1 MSSLL
6 HPPLTTR
13 EIIRMASSDLDAQQM
28 RVIARLSNAERLR
41 LMFDL
46 CDFIR
51 ELAFNVARQ
60 EHPLASETEL
70 AARISQQIQGAYG

>member
-13 EIIRMASSDLDAQQM
+13 EIIRMASSELDARQM
-28 RVIARLSNAERLR
+28 RVLARLSNAERLR

-46 CDFIR
+46 CDFLR
-51 ELAFNVARQ
+51 DLAYNVARQ
-60 EHPLASETEL
+60 EYPQASEKEL
-70 AARISQQIQGAYG
+70 AARISRQVQNAYG